1 MDKQEAIREQ
11 IEEALQKPEI
21 PALYFNGFSNVLGAG
36 DVLIV
41 LTRNGA
47 PLAVLNASYT
57 VAKTFAMKLQD
68 IIANLENAT
77 GNTIMTVDEVEQ
89 KITVKQEP

>member
-1 MDKQEAIREQ
+1 MQQ
-11 IEEALQKPEI
+11 IEGALQKPDI
-21 PALYFNGFSNVLGAG
+21 PALYFNGFSNVLGTG

-77 GNTIMTVDEVEQ
+77 GNTVMTVDEVEQ
-89 KITVKQEP
+89 KISVKQEP